1 MSNKKV
7 LTLLGGLAIASLG
20 VVCQRPALSVSA
32 TDVGSIIDDLDDTSK
47 TSDAYGIFAQSGD
60 VGFGADNRYISTK
73 TATAAPTAATWWSEE
88 YAYLSY
94 SLSGQN
100 AATVYVDTD
109 PAYVSALP
117 DIALVANYGGAD
129 SRFLAP
135 SGKEVTASSN
145 WSRIAYQ
152 FSIPDGAAWA
162 RVIFSVYTADGNGLE
177 AWMQQIT
184 KVEFTYAAPAV
195 TETIEDNLDDLSKT
209 SDAYG
214 IAAQSGDV
222 GFGADTRYVS
232 TKSPTAA
239 PSADTWWSEEYAY
252 LAYSFSGQNLATVV
266 VDTDPSA
273 VSVLPHIA
281 FVANYG
287 GQDSRFLEVNNY
299 AVETS
304 SNWSRITY
312 KFIVPEGAAWGR
324 VVFSVYNSYNGA
336 LATWM
341 QQVTKVVLEHVD
353 TLPEKD
359 ASIPVIPPI
368 VETDPEPE
376 PEPVVTTIE
385 DNLDDLS
392 KTNDAYGIAAQSG
405 DVGFGADTRYVST
418 KSPAAAPSAETWWS
432 EEYAYLAYTLSGQNL
447 ATVVVDVD
455 PSAVSVLPHIAFVAN
470 YGGQDSRFLEVNNYA
485 VETSSNWSRITYKF
499 IIPEGA
505 AWGRVIFSA
514 YDSYDSRLAVWMQQI
529 TKVVIESVE
538 TLPSKDEN
546 IPVIEPIVKPDTP
559 LEKVE
564 DTLDVLDVQSNPNLA
579 DFYGVQAIDY
589 EGDSVVGTTKSP
601 EEEPTNLTWWEGVY
615 GYVQFRVD
623 ERHNF
628 MSVQA
633 YVSGEVLAKCPDLM
647 VYAGSGASLALVPV
661 HSIVIGEANASGLY
675 FVTYNY
681 VLSGQSTARV
691 VFTAYNAPDKSF
703 TTSDQLLTKV
713 TVDALET
720 LPEGDPVDNSHDA
733 FAQELRDYFASFDL
747 TPYEDAEKA
756 LIKFYVNSGV
766 QFLLHGKAAD
776 DAAYVLSVKEKI
788 AAVQTAEQKFAAA
801 KAAFV
806 KELEDAYSAYRSE
819 DYTEEDFARITKIY
833 NDALAEIESSSS
845 LEQIALIVSDAK
857 EDMALVEKYVP
868 VTLTSIAVSGAKAE
882 FEVGEEFVTTG
893 LKVVATYSDGTTADV
908 TAEAIVDSSKV
919 KMDTAG
925 KYVVTVSYMDKSATY
940 QITVKAAAVVDPE
953 PTSRGCGGSVVA
965 GASLVAMVGFL
976 GLAVAAKAKKQD

>member
-20 VVCQRPALSVSA
+20 VVCQRPALSVFA
-32 TDVGSIIDDLDDTSK
+32 TDVESIIDDLDDTSK
-47 TSDAYGIFAQSGD
+47 TNDAYSVFAQSGD

-73 TATAAPTAATWWSEE
+73 TATSAPDATTWWSEE

-100 AATVYVDTD
+100 AATIYVDTD

-117 DIALVANYGGAD
+117 DIALVANYGGSD
-129 SRFLAP
+129 SRFLAV
-135 SGKEVTASSN
+135 SGKKVNASSN

-162 RVIFSVYTADGNGLE
+162 RVIFSVYTTESNGLE

-184 KVEFTYAAPAV
+184 KVEFTHVAPAV

-214 IAAQSGDV
+214 IATQSADI

-266 VDTDPSA
+266 VDTDPS
-273 VSVLPHIA
+273 VISILPHIA

-287 GQDSRFLEVNNY
+287 GNDSRFLEVNNY

-304 SNWSRITY
+304 TNWSRITY
-312 KFIVPEGAAWGR
+312 KFIVPEGAVWGR
-324 VVFSVYNSYNGA
+324 VVFSV
-336 LATWM
+336 
-341 QQVTKVVLEHVD
+341 
-353 TLPEKD
+353 
-359 ASIPVIPPI
+359 
-368 VETDPEPE
+368 
-376 PEPVVTTIE
+376 
-385 DNLDDLS
+385 
-392 KTNDAYGIAAQSG
+392 
-405 DVGFGADTRYVST
+405 
-418 KSPAAAPSAETWWS
+418 
-432 EEYAYLAYTLSGQNL
+432 
-447 ATVVVDVD
+447 
-455 PSAVSVLPHIAFVAN
+455 
-470 YGGQDSRFLEVNNYA
+470 
-485 VETSSNWSRITYKF
+485 
-499 IIPEGA
+499 
-505 AWGRVIFSA
+505 
-514 YDSYDSRLAVWMQQI
+514 YDSYDSRLAVWMQQV

-623 ERHNF
+623 ARHNF
-628 MSVQA
+628 MTVQA

-647 VYAGSGASLALVPV
+647 VYAGSGASLAFVPV
-661 HSIVIGEANASGLY
+661 HSIVVGETNAAGLY
-675 FVTYNY
+675 LVTYNY
-681 VLSGQSTARV
+681 VLSGQNTARV

-713 TVDALET
+713 TIDALET
-720 LPEGDPVDNSHDA
+720 LPEADPVDSSHDA
-733 FAQELRDYFASFDL
+733 FAQELRDYFASIDL
-747 TPYEDAEKA
+747 TVYEDAEKA
-756 LIKFYVNSGV
+756 LIKFYVDSGV

-776 DAAYVLSVKEKI
+776 DAAYVLEVKEKI

-801 KAAFV
+801 KAALV
-806 KELEDAYSAYRSE
+806 KELEDAYTAYRPE
-819 DYTEEDFARITKIY
+819 DYTEENFAHITKIY
-833 NDALAEIESSSS
+833 NDALAEIEDSSN

-868 VTLTSIAVSGAKAE
+868 VTLTSIVVSGAKTE
-882 FEVGEEFVTTG
+882 FEVGEEFVTKG
-893 LKVVATYSDGTTADV
+893 LKVIATYSDGTTADV

-976 GLAVAAKAKKQD
+976 GLAIAAKAKKQD